1 MSDDKDS
8 QTEGVLTDLE
18 YMRMSGRDRRILPRI
33 QDRIYRVSIA
43 LNVMAWLGLVG
54 ALILFHYARPE
65 LMTGIHAYFNIEVRE
80 DWSQVHVGMLNM
92 LLQACLIITL
102 VSVVLNRQRSRR
114 QTDRFGVNLVILAVI
129 VVVSLLTL
137 QITVDF

>member
-1 MSDDKDS
+1 MSDNKES
-8 QTEGVLTDLE
+8 QAQGVLTDLE
-18 YMRMSGRDRRILPRI
+18 YMRMSGRDRRTTPRI
-33 QDRIYRVSIA
+33 QDRIYRLSVA
-43 LNVMAWLGLVG
+43 LNIVAWLGLAG
-54 ALILFHYARPE
+54 ALVLFHYARPE
-65 LMTGIHAYFNIEVRE
+65 LMTGLHAYFNIEVRE
-80 DWSQVHVGMLNM
+80 DWSQVHVDLLNI

-102 VSVVLNRQRSRR
+102 ISVILNRQRSRR